1 MPTGLVHSIEELI
14 PIEKALAQRLIAEST
29 HFSFSST
36 SLREDSDLL
45 SKVHPGHFHQL
56 CFGAFHQVN
65 PRVRAQ
71 MIALILLSR
80 CRFQGT
86 DQQTQ
91 SLLDS
96 LTMALV
102 HNLPTPRN
110 QYYFYGLSKFAR
122 QPVESSQP
130 LVKALCD
137 YATQEM
143 CFDDKTYPTI
153 CYLIE
158 TYLSNLLEPV
168 IAKLVKKG
176 YSKTEASA
184 WILKQQS
191 DNQTNALLPVDQL
204 DQSLRPRSR
213 DASPTR
219 K

>member
-1 MPTGLVHSIEELI
+1 MSTGRLHSIEELI
-14 PIEKALAQRLIAEST
+14 PIEKALVQRLIAESS

-45 SKVHPGHFHQL
+45 SKVHFDHFPQL
-56 CFGAFHQVN
+56 CFDAFLQVN
-65 PRVRAQ
+65 PIVRAQ

-96 LTMALV
+96 LVKVLV
-102 HNLPTPRN
+102 GNLPTPRSD
-110 QYYFYGLSKFAR
+110 YYFYGLSKFSWK
-122 QPVESSQP
+122 PVESGP
-130 LVKALCD
+130 NLVKALYL

-143 CFDDKTYPTI
+143 CFDGKTYPTV
-153 CYLIE
+153 CYLIK
-158 TYLSNLLEPV
+158 TYLFNLLEPV

-176 YSKTEASA
+176 HSRAEASA

-191 DNQTNALLPVDQL
+191 LNQTNALLPVDQL
-204 DQSLRPRSR
+204 NRSLRRRSR
-213 DASPTR
+213 DSSPTR